1 MRNAFSAVKSATL
14 GLAQMVQAS
23 YIALLVLLL
32 LFIVHQLFF
41 WLDQEPEV
49 AFNRAA
55 TAFNILEIGWDTT
68 SVVYNA
74 AIDIVNV
81 GLLPMWNSA
90 VYYILEPT
98 VSLALEIFSI
108 VFLRQSFPGVLPD
121 SFGYNGVDCTASA
134 DAMAWC
140 GRYDHYAKEL
150 ESEENAPYYA
160 AQSQTYKGM
169 GEATAAARRALA
181 VQSTPL

>member
-1 MRNAFSAVKSATL
+1 MLRKLLLTGGVALIPSTFMRLLVAV
-14 GLAQMVQAS
+14 MVS
-23 YIALLVLLL
+23 TCYLVLLL

-41 WLDQEPEV
+41 WIDQDPEI

-55 TAFNILEIGWDTT
+55 TFFNIIEIGWDTT

-121 SFGYNGVDCTASA
+121 SFGYNGVDC
-134 DAMAWC
+134 
-140 GRYDHYAKEL
+140 
-150 ESEENAPYYA
+150 A
-160 AQSQTYKGM
+160 A
-169 GEATAAARRALA
+169 
-181 VQSTPL
+181 